1 MKFCNTVFKIIRI
14 PNRIWNKYVLSG
26 LYKRML
32 KSCGNNVRFGTDV
45 DITWNNC
52 IIGDDVY
59 IGKGSLFSCADAP
72 LIIGDHVMFGPNVT
86 IVTGD
91 HRTDMVGKYMSQ
103 ITVSEKLPEND
114 KAVNITGDNWIAA
127 NAIILKGVNVGRG
140 AIVASGAVVTKDVPP
155 YSIVGGVP
163 AKVIGMRFDE
173 SQIEEHEKMLGL
185 S

>member
-1 MKFCNTVFKIIRI
+1 M
-14 PNRIWNKYVLSG
+14 
-26 LYKRML
+26 
-32 KSCGNNVRFGTDV
+32 
-45 DITWNNC
+45 
-52 IIGDDVY
+52 
-59 IGKGSLFSCADAP
+59 
-72 LIIGDHVMFGPNVT
+72 
-86 IVTGD
+86 
-91 HRTDMVGKYMSQ
+91 
-103 ITVSEKLPEND
+103 
-114 KAVNITGDNWIAA
+114 NITGDNWIAA